1 MSGCDLHVLF
11 AAKCGTMAHEV
22 ARLLLEQADTF
33 VKREEAVKTAIE
45 LGMPL
50 SEIEEYLDWLEMVR
64 AADSDESE

>member
-1 MSGCDLHVLF
+1 
-11 AAKCGTMAHEV
+11 MAHEV

-64 AADSDESE
+64 ASGSDKSE